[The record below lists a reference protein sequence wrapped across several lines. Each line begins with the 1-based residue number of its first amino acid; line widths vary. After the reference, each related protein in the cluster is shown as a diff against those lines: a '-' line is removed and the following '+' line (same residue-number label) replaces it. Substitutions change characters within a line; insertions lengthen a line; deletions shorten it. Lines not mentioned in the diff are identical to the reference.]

1 MIRHV
6 RLRGSQRRNQGQPGF
21 STLAIAFVML
31 ALTIPIV
38 FIAESTLVAARQ
50 ATNNALG
57 QENLRAIDSSMS
69 EVMGEVRLDEG
80 AVNVGCQGTPP
91 AASAAFPRPQTRPN
105 QGPINIEIRCSPV
118 AGSVSTA
125 GRVLDFEAY
134 VDEGTGW
141 VRRGEARVKYV
152 DMLGVSSEPGFQML
166 VCDWQLGADAGA
178 LASC

>member
-1 MIRHV
+1 MRRIKNAR
-6 RLRGSQRRNQGQPGF
+6 RLRGGPQNQRGF

-38 FIAESTLVAARQ
+38 FIAESTLVAGKQ

-57 QENLRAIDSSMS
+57 QEDLRAIDSSMS
-69 EVMGEVRLDEG
+69 EVMGEIRLDEG
-80 AVNVGCQGTPP
+80 AVNVGCRGTPS
-91 AASAAFPRPQTRPN
+91 AASAVFPRPQTRPK
-105 QGPINIEIRCSPV
+105 QGPLNIEIRCSPEP
-118 AGSVSTA
+118 GSVSPA
-125 GRVLDFEAY
+125 GRVLNFEAY

-141 VRRGEARVKYV
+141 ARRGEARVKYV
-152 DMLGVSSEPGFQML
+152 DMAGASAEPGVQML